1 MTNLTHQNTIPDVIP
16 MTQTSFDENGKAVTR
31 KVKPL
36 TYALISFVK
45 VYLGLQDTVDIADDE
60 LSAQW
65 SFEYGFDNEIF
76 NIHIFINVNEESGI
90 ISLDIYPTGFDINNL
105 NPDYLIDF
113 IMETN
118 IDLAIGQFQSA
129 NGHFRYHSSI
139 DVEGI
144 ASADPSYTGP
154 HLIHPQLIVNMFNYG
169 QTAMGNAI
177 NHLSE
182 NLD

>member
-1 MTNLTHQNTIPDVIP
+1 MSNFKNLNVIPEVIP
-16 MTQTSFDENGKAVTR
+16 MTQISFDENGETVTR

-45 VYLGLQDTVDIADDE
+45 VNLGLEDTVNISEDE

-65 SFEYGFDNEIF
+65 SSEYNFDDEKF

-90 ISLDIYPTGFDINNL
+90 ISLDIYPTEFEVDNL
-105 NPDYLIDF
+105 NPDYLVNF
-113 IMETN
+113 IIEKN
-118 IDLAIGQFQSA
+118 IDLASGQFQSA

-144 ASADPSYTGP
+144 ASDDPEYTGP

-169 QTAMGNAI
+169 QSAMGNAI
-177 NHLSE
+177 NQFNEDLR
-182 NLD
+182 